1 MKSDVEIA
9 RAAKMRPIAEI
20 AGTLG
25 IAAEQIE
32 SYGRYKAKLTAE
44 ALAGRTK
51 KNGKLILVT
60 AINPTPAGGGRQ
72 RRASASPTHSTGR
85 ARRRLLLCVSRR
97 SARAS
102 A

>member
-32 SYGRYKAKLTAE
+32 PYGR
-44 ALAGRTK
+44 
-51 KNGKLILVT
+51 
-60 AINPTPAGGGRQ
+60 
-72 RRASASPTHSTGR
+72 
-85 ARRRLLLCVSRR
+85 
-97 SARAS
+97 
-102 A
+102 

>member
-44 ALAGRTK
+44 ARAGRPTK
-51 KNGKLILVT
+51 KGT
-60 AINPTPAGGGRQ
+60 
-72 RRASASPTHSTGR
+72 
-85 ARRRLLLCVSRR
+85 
-97 SARAS
+97 
-102 A
+102 